1 MNRNRKDSDI
11 ICSHLRCFLDFSA
24 QSSIELICNGRGS
37 IPLCPHSSASLC
49 GLQSSQHRAE
59 DDLCVKLVTPSV
71 QNRERKPVHPGQ
83 WQKALPIA
91 QNHLLN
97 HRATSTGCNKERGCA
112 GSGQG
117 ESWRTRDDCVVVHFF

>member
-1 MNRNRKDSDI
+1 MEGCLSRYAPTAVPPFVAYSPPRTGQRAICETGHPSD
-11 ICSHLRCFLDFSA
+11 
-24 QSSIELICNGRGS
+24 
-37 IPLCPHSSASLC
+37 
-49 GLQSSQHRAE
+49 
-59 DDLCVKLVTPSV
+59 

-83 WQKALPIA
+83 WLKVLPIA

-97 HRATSTGCNKERGCA
+97 HRATSTGCNKERGRA